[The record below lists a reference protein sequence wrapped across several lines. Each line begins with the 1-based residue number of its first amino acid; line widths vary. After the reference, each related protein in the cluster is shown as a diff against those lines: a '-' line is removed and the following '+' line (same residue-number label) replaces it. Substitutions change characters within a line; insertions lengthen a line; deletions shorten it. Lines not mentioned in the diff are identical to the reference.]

1 MVSFLHMDST
11 EPLWQHHSYSIFKQR
26 KLAFSGILGRLNME
40 TLEATIPRGRRR
52 LAAVVRRGKD
62 IIGIDD
68 VVSTLSVGRTE
79 ATKLLS
85 RWTRQGWLRRV
96 GPGAYAAAQLESL
109 ESEQVL
115 DDPWVLVPAL
125 YDPAYVGGWSAAE
138 HWDLTEQI
146 FRQILVMTTRSVRE
160 RRQTRHGTQFI
171 LRHIQERRLFGTKP
185 VWRSRSRVAV
195 SDVHRTVIDL
205 LDDPSVGGGIQHVA
219 DCLTAYLRHENRDD
233 GLLMDYAGRFG
244 NGAVYK
250 RLGFLV
256 ENHPGAESLAQA
268 CQARLT
274 SGNARL
280 DPCLES
286 PRLVSRW
293 RLWVPANWAGNPAHD

>member
-1 MVSFLHMDST
+1 MGM
-11 EPLWQHHSYSIFKQR
+11 P
-26 KLAFSGILGRLNME
+26 
-40 TLEATIPRGRRR
+40 EATIPRGRRK
-52 LAAVVRRGKD
+52 LIAVMRRGKD
-62 IIGIDD
+62 IIQIDD
-68 VVSTLSVGRTE
+68 VVSTLSIGRTE

-96 GPGAYAAAQLESL
+96 GPGAYVAAQLESL

-125 YDPAYVGGWSAAE
+125 YGPAYVGGWSAAE

-146 FRQILVMTTRSVRE
+146 FRQILVMTTKPVRQ
-160 RRQTRHGTQFI
+160 RHQTRHGTQFI

-185 VWRSRSRVAV
+185 VWRSRSRVPV

-219 DCLTAYLRHENRDD
+219 DCLMGYLRHENRDD
-233 GLLMDYAGRFG
+233 DLLMDYAGRFG
-244 NGAVYK
+244 NGAVFK

-256 ENHPGAESLAQA
+256 ENHRGADALAQV
-268 CQARLT
+268 CKTRLT

-280 DPCLES
+280 DPRLDCS
-286 PRLVSRW
+286 RLVSRW
-293 RLWVPANWAGNPAHD
+293 RLWVPANWAGSRAHD